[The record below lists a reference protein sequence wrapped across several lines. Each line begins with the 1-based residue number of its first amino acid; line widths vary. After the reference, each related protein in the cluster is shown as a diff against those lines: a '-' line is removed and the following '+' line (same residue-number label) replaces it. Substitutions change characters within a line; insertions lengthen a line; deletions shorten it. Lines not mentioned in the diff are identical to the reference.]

1 MNDLGITLE
10 NYEKDFVLK
19 LAKPGGQILKGIGLN
34 SFGDL
39 PFPTKAVES
48 AHLLH
53 MAIGVVGEVIE
64 LQPAFYA
71 DDDMNIR
78 EEIGDILFFLVG
90 MRRQVFPEFSLHHLP
105 LAEQYMDYNG
115 LLRSAGDLL
124 DQTKKLIIY
133 NDQSEDRRQQLKTA
147 YALLW
152 DYFIPFLRYY
162 FNSIQE
168 AIDENV
174 RKLSIRYA
182 QLQYS
187 DEAAKLRADKIPE

>member
-1 MNDLGITLE
+1 MNDLGITAE

-48 AHLLH
+48 ADLLH

-64 LQPAFYA
+64 LQQALYV
-71 DDDMNIR
+71 DDDVNIR
-78 EEIGDILFFLVG
+78 EELGDILFYLVG
-90 MRRQVFPEFSLHHLP
+90 MRAQSFPEFSLWNLRG
-105 LAEQYMDYNG
+105 LDRVIDYDE
-115 LLRSAGDLL
+115 LLLSAGNLL
-124 DQTKKLIIY
+124 DQVKKFIIY
-133 NDQSEDRRQQLKTA
+133 NDQSENRRQELRIA
-147 YALLW
+147 YSELW
-152 DYFIPFLRYY
+152 DYFIPFLQNY
-162 FNSIQE
+162 FNSTQE

-187 DEAAKLRADKIPE
+187 DEAAKLRADKNPE